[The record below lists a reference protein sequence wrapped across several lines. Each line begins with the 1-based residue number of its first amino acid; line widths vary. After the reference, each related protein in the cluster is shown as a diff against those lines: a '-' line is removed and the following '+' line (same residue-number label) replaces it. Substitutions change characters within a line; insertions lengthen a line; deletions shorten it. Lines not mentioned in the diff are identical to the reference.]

1 MGQSFLTD
9 LFTVCFAFG
18 AATTVLNFVFG
29 FGRHGGPLHSPD
41 GGHVG
46 HLGHLGHGGHP
57 GSLGHDSTTSE
68 ISPLNLTSILAFLT
82 VFGAVGLVAQDGL
95 GALLAL
101 VVATL
106 SGLVAGWIAFVFVVQ
121 FLIRGQTYL
130 ENDASTGTVATVSAA
145 IGKGHVGEI
154 KYTRH
159 NVRRSDGA
167 RSVDGQSIAVGEE
180 VVILAIDGGIATVQR
195 WQEFIDSSPGSPVAT
210 NIERIGRP
218 IDPADPR
225 KEGDP

>member
-29 FGRHGGPLHSPD
+29 LGRHGSPFHASPSSHL
-41 GGHVG
+41 GHGG
-46 HLGHLGHGGHP
+46 HLGHLGHAGPVGHE
-57 GSLGHDSTTSE
+57 SSTSE

-106 SGLVAGWIAFVFVVQ
+106 SGLIAGWITFVFVVK
-121 FLIRGQTYL
+121 FLLRGQTYL
-130 ENDASTGTVATVSAA
+130 EDDLSTGTVATVSAA
-145 IGKGHVGEI
+145 IGPGHVGEVR
-154 KYTRH
+154 YTRH

-180 VVILAIDGGIATVQR
+180 VVILSIDGGIATVQR
-195 WQEFIDSSPGSPVAT
+195 WQEFIDSAPGSPVAMKVH
-210 NIERIGRP
+210 RVGPP
-218 IDPADPR
+218 IDPTDPR
-225 KEGDP
+225 KEGVP

>member
-18 AATTVLNFVFG
+18 AATTLLNFVFG
-29 FGRHGGPLHSPD
+29 LGRHGSPF
-41 GGHVG
+41 HAS
-46 HLGHLGHGGHP
+46 HNGHLGHGAHLGHVGHA
-57 GSLGHDSTTSE
+57 GSLGHESTTSE

-106 SGLVAGWIAFVFVVQ
+106 SGLVAGWIAFLFVVK
-121 FLIRGQTYL
+121 FLLRGQTYL
-130 ENDASTGTVATVSAA
+130 EDDPSMGTVAVVSAA
-145 IGKGHVGEI
+145 IGSGHVGEI
-154 KYTRH
+154 RYTRH
-159 NVRRSDGA
+159 DVRRSDGA
-167 RSVDGQSIAVGEE
+167 RSVDGKSIAVGEE

-195 WQEFIDSSPGSPVAT
+195 WQEFIDSAPGSPVAT
-210 NIERIGRP
+210 KFQRVGPP

-225 KEGDP
+225 KEGDA